1 MKTFINPQPAKMFY
15 YTQKKTVTH
24 VTQVQVY
31 DLFARFMLYIGLV
44 NFFIQARSWKDKLRR
59 RTLTWIESKIVVE
72 NETRFETVKVWYYS
86 PCTDPHNN
94 I

>member
-1 MKTFINPQPAKMFY
+1 MKRFINPQPAKMFY

-44 NFFIQARSWKDKLRR
+44 NFFIQARSWRDKLRR
-59 RTLTWIESKIVVE
+59 RTLMWIEYKMLWRRES
-72 NETRFETVKVWYYS
+72 RF
-86 PCTDPHNN
+86 
-94 I
+94 

>member
-59 RTLTWIESKIVVE
+59 RTLMWIEYKMLWRRES
-72 NETRFETVKVWYYS
+72 RF
-86 PCTDPHNN
+86 
-94 I
+94 